1 MVRLFQVQQAEEIG
15 QVFLELNLQITSFE
29 YRIFRDSQ
37 SVRDHYFDPHCKD
50 QAVIKNHL
58 NQVEDLLKQRSE
70 DLTKAFATYDKRT
83 EQLSELAV
91 DLAHLRSLK
100 ERETQNL

>member
-50 QAVIKNHL
+50 
-58 NQVEDLLKQRSE
+58 
-70 DLTKAFATYDKRT
+70 
-83 EQLSELAV
+83 
-91 DLAHLRSLK
+91 
-100 ERETQNL
+100 